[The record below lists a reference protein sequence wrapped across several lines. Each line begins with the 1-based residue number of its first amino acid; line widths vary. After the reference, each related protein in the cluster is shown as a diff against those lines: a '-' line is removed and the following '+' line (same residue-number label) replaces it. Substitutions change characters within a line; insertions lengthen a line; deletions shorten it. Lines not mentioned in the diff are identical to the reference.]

1 MTRTRSRHATTSERV
16 RHSLGS
22 LLSSDDEGGDN
33 HSFSGLHWMTAGL
46 FLAAGAE
53 AAIGE
58 RRGEYRGSDAV
69 RWAPMVAAPVAGAA
83 HAARAIWPSHSTRVL
98 SHIAD
103 GIAIGVGAA
112 GFASSVY
119 AAVSDAE
126 EEEEEEGAKSWTERV
141 PSLAPLAFLAV
152 GILGLMLQ
160 EEEEETGAQ
169 FEELEDRASIVKRLV
184 PKRRARVDRIV
195 VHV

>member
-1 MTRTRSRHATTSERV
+1 
-16 RHSLGS
+16 
-22 LLSSDDEGGDN
+22 
-33 HSFSGLHWMTAGL
+33 
-46 FLAAGAE
+46 
-53 AAIGE
+53 
-58 RRGEYRGSDAV
+58 
-69 RWAPMVAAPVAGAA
+69 
-83 HAARAIWPSHSTRVL
+83 VL

-126 EEEEEEGAKSWTERV
+126 EEEEEEGAKSWPERV

-152 GILGLMLQ
+152 GILGLVLQ
-160 EEEEETGAQ
+160 EEEEETGAE
-169 FEELEDRASIVKRLV
+169 FEELEDRASIVERLV